1 MESSLAS
8 SVSQRPYK
16 KSIFISVNMNPYY
29 VSIPPIHPLTELVL
43 QPHYWY
49 ILSVSL
55 LSDFFPLPLSGS
67 GTHFHTHFSITPLTQ
82 ESKAPWCH

>member
-8 SVSQRPYK
+8 SISQSSYK
-16 KSIFISVNMNPYY
+16 ESTFISVNMNPYY
-29 VSIPPIHPLTELVL
+29 VSIAPVHPLTELVL

-55 LSDFFPLPLSGS
+55 FIRLFSLSSLR
-67 GTHFHTHFSITPLTQ
+67 
-82 ESKAPWCH
+82 